1 MIFSGC
7 PFIMEAA
14 HGTTDPQAVHPG
26 AEATDRAGA
35 RAWREDDGVLAREHG
50 VDHTTIHRWRAQSQ
64 AGALEAL
71 SGKRGDPDAEAQHRI
86 RELERALGRKTM
98 ELEILGEASRRLG

>member
-1 MIFSGC
+1 
-7 PFIMEAA
+7 
-14 HGTTDPQAVHPG
+14 
-26 AEATDRAGA
+26 
-35 RAWREDDGVLAREHG
+35 VLAREHG